1 MTCYPSSTS
10 LCWVC
15 GLEECPHG
23 EKEEPKQL
31 SLFEVENLHKCGNCA
46 HLLGGICAIKSHEA
60 GQDIRRD
67 GSAASCYA
75 FTRRHD

>member
-15 GLEECPHG
+15 GLEECPWP

-46 HLLGGICAIKSHEA
+46 HLINGICAIKSHEA
-60 GQDIRRD
+60 GQDIGRGKAD
-67 GSAASCYA
+67 AACYA
-75 FTRRHD
+75 FAQSS